1 LRNNNDMKILMID
14 RSGFQLQTRK
24 MLLEEAVNEP
34 VDTASTLG
42 EVFIAY
48 KKGFYDVVIID
59 HGIEN
64 GQQCVDHILSIDPM
78 QGILVVSIAIHCVV
92 GRCQDCVNNHL
103 IRRLFNPTPIKN
115 IIRMVEGFRNYSCD
129 HYDEETNIK

>member
-1 LRNNNDMKILMID
+1 MKILIID
-14 RSGFQLQTRK
+14 QSGFQLQTRK

>member
-1 LRNNNDMKILMID
+1 MRILIID
-14 RSGFQLQTRK
+14 QSGFQLQTRK
-24 MLLEEAVNEP
+24 MLLEEAVHGT
-34 VDTASTLG
+34 VDSALTLG

-92 GRCQDCVNNHL
+92 SRCEDCVKNHF

-115 IIRMVEGFRNYSCD
+115 IVRMVEGFKNYPCD
-129 HYDEETNIK
+129 HYDEETNHIVRNF

>member
-1 LRNNNDMKILMID
+1 MID

-24 MLLEEAVNEP
+24 ILLEEELNDT

-42 EVFIAY
+42 EVFTAY
-48 KKGFYDVVIID
+48 KKGIYDVVVID

-64 GQQCVDHILSIDPM
+64 GQQCVDYILSLDPL
-78 QGILVVSIAIHCVV
+78 QDILVVSIAIHCVV
-92 GRCQDCVNNHL
+92 KRCEDCVNNHK

-115 IIRMVEGFRNYSCD
+115 IIRMIEGFRGYECD
-129 HYDEETNIK
+129 HYDAETNKLEV